1 MSRRPPPADTARFDA
16 LLETIQDFPKEGIAF
31 KDISPLL
38 LQAFGDFIDT
48 MSARVADWGAI
59 DHVAGLE
66 ARGFPFAAA
75 LAYKHAKGFLML
87 RKAGKLPPPTV
98 QQAYDLEYGKAVLE
112 CKRGEGRVL
121 IVDDVLATGGSMTAS
136 LQLIEAAGY
145 TPVSTLAASR
155 LSFLK
160 QTLPTH
166 VPHDWILD
174 I

>member
-1 MSRRPPPADTARFDA
+1 MTNTERFDA
-16 LLETIQDFPKEGIAF
+16 LLETIQDFPKDGIVF

-38 LQAFGDFIDT
+38 LNAFGDFIDE
-48 MSARVADWGAI
+48 MSNRITDWGKI

-75 LAYKHAKGFLML
+75 LAYKHGKGFLML

-112 CKRGEGRVL
+112 CKQGTGRVL
-121 IVDDVLATGGSMTAS
+121 IVDDVLATGGSMSAS
-136 LQLIEAAGY
+136 VSLVRLAGY
-145 TPVSTLAASR
+145 EAVGTLAASR
-155 LSFLK
+155 LTFLNPK
-160 QTLPTH
+160 LPH
-166 VPHDWILD
+166 DLNHDWILE

>member
-1 MSRRPPPADTARFDA
+1 MTDFSA
-16 LLETIQDFPKEGIAF
+16 LLDTIQDFPEDGIAF

-38 LQAFGDFIDT
+38 LQAFPQFIDT
-48 MSARVADWGAI
+48 MAARIADWDSI

-75 LAYKHAKGFLML
+75 LAYRHKKGFLML

-98 QQAYDLEYGKAVLE
+98 QRAYALEYGKAVLE
-112 CKRGEGRVL
+112 CKPGTGRVL

-136 LQLIEAAGY
+136 VDLIRAAGY

-155 LSFLK
+155 LSFLE
-160 QTLPTH
+160 QDLPSEID
-166 VPHDWILD
+166 HDWVLEI
-174 I
+174 

>member
-1 MSRRPPPADTARFDA
+1 MTDTTRFDA
-16 LLETIQDFPKEGIAF
+16 LLDTIQDFPKEGIAF

-38 LQAFGDFIDT
+38 LQAFGDFIDA
-48 MSARVADWGAI
+48 MSDRIEDWDQI

-75 LAYKHAKGFLML
+75 LAYKHGKGFLML

-112 CKRGEGRVL
+112 CKKGEGRVL
-121 IVDDVLATGGSMTAS
+121 IVDDVLATGGSMAAS
-136 LQLIEAAGY
+136 VALVRAAGY
-145 TPVSTLAASR
+145 TAVSTLAASR
-155 LSFLK
+155 LTFLS
-160 QTLPTH
+160 QTLPDDLT
-166 VPHDWILD
+166 HDWILE

>member
-1 MSRRPPPADTARFDA
+1 MTDLSRFDP
-16 LLETIQDFPKEGIAF
+16 LLDTIHDFPKEGIAF

-38 LQAFGDFIDT
+38 LGAFPDFIDA
-48 MSARVADWGAI
+48 MSERVAGWGAI

-75 LAYKHAKGFLML
+75 LAYKHGKGFLML

-112 CKRGEGRVL
+112 CKRGTGRVL
-121 IVDDVLATGGSMTAS
+121 IVDDVLATGGSMSAS
-136 LQLIEAAGY
+136 VQLVRAAGY

-160 QTLPTH
+160 QDLPEDLT
-166 VPHDWILD
+166 HDWLLEI
-174 I
+174 

>member
-1 MSRRPPPADTARFDA
+1 MTDFSA
-16 LLETIQDFPKEGIAF
+16 LLDTIHDFPEDGIAF

-38 LQAFGDFIDT
+38 LQAFPAFINA
-48 MSARVADWGAI
+48 MAEKIEDWDEI
-59 DHVAGLE
+59 DHIAGLE

-75 LAYKHAKGFLML
+75 LAYKQRKGFLML

-112 CKRGEGRVL
+112 CKKGTGRVL

-136 LQLIEAAGY
+136 VDLVRAAGY
-145 TPVSTLAASR
+145 TPVRTLAASR
-155 LSFLK
+155 LTFLE
-160 QTLPTH
+160 QDLPSDL
-166 VPHDWILD
+166 PHDWVLD